1 MIYVKRNAA
10 GVIVAVSRET
20 MQIDVAERVG
30 WQAVSGDDPD
40 VVAFGQ
46 TIAEDVNPLSP
57 TDIGL
62 VRVLEDLIELLV
74 DRSVIRFTDLPHAA
88 QAKLMERR
96 GTRAA
101 LQRLG
106 LLDDEDCDV
115 I

>member
-10 GVIVAVSRET
+10 GVIVAVSREA
-20 MQIDVAERVG
+20 MPADEAARVG
-30 WQAVSGDDPD
+30 WQAVPGDDPD
-40 VVAFGQ
+40 VVAFGH

-57 TDIGL
+57 TDLGL

-74 DRSVIRFTDLPHAA
+74 DRAVIRFTDLPHAA

-101 LQRLG
+101 LHRLS
-106 LLDDEDCDV
+106 LLDGEDGDV